1 MKKIITISS
10 FILLVLCAMSC
21 DSYFDVELQDQ
32 ATLEEMF
39 SKRGTARQLAAHMY
53 AYLPKE
59 ENPVDSNT
67 EGGFSGR
74 TDARQ
79 INASA
84 YANSCFDLRVGDYSP
99 SSITNYN
106 MWESYYK
113 AIAHCTNVVNMIHL
127 DLEDSKAVRD
137 YIKAEARFMRAYY
150 YFLLFRTYGPVI
162 IWGDKEAPS
171 DIDGSTLDRNTFDEN
186 VDFIVSQLDSAIKVL
201 PLKISD
207 VGLQEDSDMGR
218 ATKGAA
224 MALKSRVLLY
234 AASPLYNGNTLYAGM
249 TNHYGEQIFPQ
260 GYSEQKWKDAKQAAL
275 DVINLNAY
283 SLVKADNTSGDA
295 FTDGLK
301 AYQNIFF
308 KQWNEETIWGWWM
321 NFYTDWLGRTGG
333 FIGACAPR
341 NITVEGWQSL
351 TPSFKLVDAYAMY
364 ETGRY
369 PVTDYDR
376 SSGMQDFSQPIIDAE
391 SGYVAEGFSN
401 TTQYEA
407 AWAGE
412 FEAHNSTIGR
422 EPRYYACL
430 VPNGY
435 YWPCDPAKKKMV
447 HPKTSKP
454 EWTVEDMKCH
464 FWRGSGALCERWDQ
478 TATNNYFG
486 YAWRR
491 LYKADNPL
499 DEGKDYQSV
508 HYVYPAFRLAE
519 IYFNYAECCIELGEY
534 EEALKYINM
543 IRNRSGLNNLEEA
556 YPDILSR
563 PDFLK
568 WCLRH
573 EKMIEFAL
581 EGPMHFYDNTR
592 WMTAEAN
599 FPTLNWTLKVDS
611 AVDFH
616 DSWTR
621 TSEDFPLKKHAK
633 FTKRDYLFPFDADQ
647 LAEMT
652 NITQNY
658 GF

>member
-1 MKKIITISS
+1 
-10 FILLVLCAMSC
+10 
-21 DSYFDVELQDQ
+21 
-32 ATLEEMF
+32 
-39 SKRGTARQLAAHMY
+39 
-53 AYLPKE
+53 
-59 ENPVDSNT
+59 
-67 EGGFSGR
+67 
-74 TDARQ
+74 
-79 INASA
+79 
-84 YANSCFDLRVGDYSP
+84 
-99 SSITNYN
+99 
-106 MWESYYK
+106 
-113 AIAHCTNVVNMIHL
+113 
-127 DLEDSKAVRD
+127 
-137 YIKAEARFMRAYY
+137 
-150 YFLLFRTYGPVI
+150 
-162 IWGDKEAPS
+162 
-171 DIDGSTLDRNTFDEN
+171 
-186 VDFIVSQLDSAIKVL
+186 
-201 PLKISD
+201 
-207 VGLQEDSDMGR
+207 
-218 ATKGAA
+218 
-224 MALKSRVLLY
+224 
-234 AASPLYNGNTLYAGM
+234 
-249 TNHYGEQIFPQ
+249 
-260 GYSEQKWKDAKQAAL
+260 
-275 DVINLNAY
+275 
-283 SLVKADNTSGDA
+283 
-295 FTDGLK
+295 
-301 AYQNIFF
+301 
-308 KQWNEETIWGWWM
+308 
-321 NFYTDWLGRTGG
+321 
-333 FIGACAPR
+333 
-341 NITVEGWQSL
+341 
-351 TPSFKLVDAYAMY
+351 MY

-369 PVTDYDR
+369 PVTGYDR
-376 SSGMQDFSQPIIDAE
+376 SSGMQDFSKPIIDNE

-407 AWAGE
+407 EWAGE

-422 EPRYYACL
+422 EPRYYASL

-435 YWPCDPAKKKMV
+435 YWPCNPANKKMV

-454 EWTVEDMKCH
+454 EWNVEDMKCN
-464 FWRGSGALCERWDQ
+464 FWRGSGSLCERWDQ

-499 DEGKDYQSV
+499 DEGKDYQSI

-534 EEALKYINM
+534 DEAIKYLNM

-556 YPDILSR
+556 YPDIKSN

-599 FPTLNWTLKVDS
+599 FPTLNWTLKVDT
-611 AVDFH
+611 ATDFH

-633 FTKRDYLFPFDADQ
+633 FTKRDYLLPFDSGQ

>member
-10 FILLVLCAMSC
+10 VILLALCALSC

-127 DLEDSKAVRD
+127 DLEDSKTVRD

-162 IWGDKEAPS
+162 VWGDKEAPS
-171 DIDGSTLDRNTFDEN
+171 DIDGSTLDRNTFNEN

-207 VGLQEDSDMGR
+207 VGLQESSDMGR

-260 GYSEQKWKDAKQAAL
+260 GYSEDRWKDAKQAAL

-364 ETGRY
+364 ESGRY

-391 SGYVAEGFSN
+391 SGYVAEGFSK

-499 DEGKDYQSV
+499 DEGKDYQSI

-534 EEALKYINM
+534 DEALKYINM